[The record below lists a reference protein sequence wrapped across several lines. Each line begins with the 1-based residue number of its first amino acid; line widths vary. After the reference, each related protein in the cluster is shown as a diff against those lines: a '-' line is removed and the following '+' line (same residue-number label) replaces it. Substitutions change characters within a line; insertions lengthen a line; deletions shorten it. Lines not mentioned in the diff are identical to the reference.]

1 MTTFKSISD
10 LRKARGGFES
20 LMKEVDKLDNPQKE
34 SRDDTRLW
42 KPTVDKA
49 GNGFAV
55 IRFLPPP
62 QGEDL
67 PWAQIWNHGFQGP
80 TGKWYIENSLTT
92 IGQPDPVS
100 EFNSKL
106 WNSGFASDK
115 DVARKQKRKLQY
127 YANIL
132 VIKDPA
138 HPENEGKVFLFK
150 FGKKIFEKIK
160 DVMKPQF
167 EDEEPINPFDFWDGA
182 NFKLKVRKFEGYPNY
197 DKSEFDSPS
206 PVAKDDD
213 AIEAI
218 WKQQH
223 SLKELLDSSNF
234 KSYADLKKRLEF
246 VLNDAGGRTAA
257 TEELEEVERP
267 TPPPS
272 MKETKPKTMRQAVE
286 QEPEDDDDSLSYF
299 AKLASEE

>member
-1 MTTFKSISD
+1 MAYNSISD

-20 LMKEVDKLDNPQKE
+20 LMKEVDKLDNPKKE
-34 SRDDTRLW
+34 TRDDNRFW

-49 GNGFAV
+49 GNGFSV
-55 IRFLPPP
+55 IRFLPPS

-67 PWAQIWNHGFQGP
+67 PWVQIWNHGFQGP

-92 IGQPDPVS
+92 IGKPDPVS
-100 EFNSKL
+100 ELNSKL
-106 WNSGFASDK
+106 WNSGVEADK
-115 DVARKQKRKLQY
+115 EVARKQKRKLQY

-138 HPENEGKVFLFK
+138 NPENEGQVFLFK

-167 EDEEPINPFDFWDGA
+167 EDEEPVNPFDFWQGA

-197 DKSEFDSPS
+197 DKSEFDSSAPI
-206 PVAKDDD
+206 AEDDD
-213 AIEAI
+213 EIEAI
-218 WKQQH
+218 WKKQH
-223 SLKELLDSSNF
+223 SLKEFLDPSNF
-234 KSYADLKKRLEF
+234 KSYEELKKRLEL
-246 VLNDAGGRTAA
+246 VLNGGGGVSAA
-257 TEELEEVERP
+257 AMDEVERP
-267 TPPPS
+267 TPAPA
-272 MKETKPKTMRQAVE
+272 MKETKPKAIRQAVE
-286 QEPEDDDDSLSYF
+286 EDDEESLSYF